1 MTLEEVK
8 EELKKIVEKLE
19 SSDDMTDEEIS
30 ELEEKA
36 AKLEAEKR
44 SLITKAEKR
53 KETLEKI
60 KRNSTG
66 YDVETA

>member
-36 AKLEAEKR
+36 AKLEAEKE
-44 SLITKAEKR
+44 A
-53 KETLEKI
+53 
-60 KRNSTG
+60 
-66 YDVETA
+66 